1 MCFSSIHLSRSNL
14 VDIRDILVD
23 LATHQ
28 ASLAILLL
36 PEAIHRP
43 PVLHRVQAT
52 HQPQALVAIHQ
63 PRVLEVIHQLQA
75 LKAIHRPQVLHR
87 AQAIRQHQALEAIHQ
102 PRVLEVTH
110 QLQALEATHQRRL
123 LEAIPLQVLVIRQ
136 PLGQA
141 AIHHQGQLGTHL
153 LRLAIHQQLLPEVIH
168 LPVDT
173 NKHRGLEATHQ
184 PAAAWLTHSHRLVDM
199 QEHFQEALAIKHSLH
214 HQVPFLLHRR
224 FVSRVRL
231 LLMTAAVG
239 VSIMLKLSLV
249 DLRYDTIEE

>member
-1 MCFSSIHLSRSNL
+1 MFFSSIHLSRSNL
-14 VDIRDILVD
+14 VDIQDILVD

-28 ASLAILLL
+28 ASLAIPLL
-36 PEAIHRP
+36 
-43 PVLHRVQAT
+43 
-52 HQPQALVAIHQ
+52 
-63 PRVLEVIHQLQA
+63 
-75 LKAIHRPQVLHR
+75 
-87 AQAIRQHQALEAIHQ
+87 LEAIHQ

-231 LLMTAAVG
+231 LLLTDISCWTEVG
-239 VSIMLKLSLV
+239 VFIVLKLSLV
-249 DLRYDTIEE
+249 EWPVACKTPETPRCSAV